1 MSSSYDGPVG
11 VNPTSMLG
19 IERATIP
26 ALNSGTNIDSFFK
39 QCVKAAPP
47 IVQSFLA
54 HLQDKNTPEAS
65 DAGDMLYNA
74 KQAAEAVA
82 SPQRAT
88 FQQGLTAALAAAD
101 NTPGAQEAQSPAMI
115 VATARVNTDRMKLLN
130 ETVKLSGQ
138 SGPVTAFLRDI
149 IQCQPVEIKSRFETM
164 DVTNQH
170 PIYVAIA
177 KCDIKVFRRL
187 LTETFD
193 LVHPREERMRKCQ
206 EEIQKITFNSEH
218 QHLMHMRSL
227 LIDAVSK
234 IKQLTD
240 GATHADLRASAL
252 RTTLIH
258 FQKLVNSMT
267 DLNMKLTVATAI
279 SRQLP
284 LTVEK
289 LSDLLAEADGTMR
302 TDYFGTYPPQELVQQ
317 IPVHVARPDA
327 KSKPDRPRCIP
338 CFDRWGVNWKHTP
351 EVCCLQSQEKRY
363 KDMKAKKDAR
373 WLEDHPGET
382 LPPLNESS
390 SDKRKRA
397 KGSQDKDSSPAKKER
412 NM

>member
-1 MSSSYDGPVG
+1 
-11 VNPTSMLG
+11 MLG

-39 QCVKAAPP
+39 QCVEAAPP
-47 IVQSFLA
+47 LVQPFLA

-88 FQQGLTAALAAAD
+88 LQQGLTAAFAAVD
-101 NTPGAQEAQSPAMI
+101 NTPGAQEAQTPAMMA
-115 VATARVNTDRMKLLN
+115 ATARVNTDRMKLLN

-138 SGPVTAFLRDI
+138 SGPVTAFLRDV
-149 IQCQPVEIKSRFETM
+149 IQRQPAEIKSRFETM
-164 DVTNQH
+164 DFTNQH
-170 PIYVAIA
+170 PLYVAIA
-177 KCDIKVFRRL
+177 KCDIKAFRRL

-240 GATHADLRASAL
+240 GATHVDLRTSAL
-252 RTTLIH
+252 RTTLTH

-279 SRQLP
+279 STQLP
-284 LTVEK
+284 LTVDK
-289 LSDLLAEADGTMR
+289 LCDLLEAADGTMR
-302 TDYFGTYPPQELVQQ
+302 VNYFGTYPPQELVQQ

-327 KSKPDRPRCIP
+327 KSKPKYPVCVP
-338 CFDRWGVNWKHTP
+338 CLDRWGVKWEHTP
-351 EVCCLQSQEKRY
+351 DRCCLQSEEKRY

-390 SDKRKRA
+390 SDKRKRT
-397 KGSQDKDSSPAKKER
+397 KGTQEKASSPSKRER